1 MQALATAVRPDTS
14 LLPAVTTGV
23 AARLEAL
30 LDEEEHR
37 WSSLDA
43 DLAGAVNLLREH
55 VLAGG
60 KRLRSAFCR
69 WGHAGAGGYPDE
81 PGVLDVAAALELL
94 HAFALLHD
102 DVMDGSATRRG
113 QPALHRALADRHTRL
128 AWRGDPRRFGDGMA
142 ILVGDLA
149 FAYADR
155 LLSGLPR
162 DVKSVWDELR
172 IELVMGQY
180 LDMDAAARGGADL
193 VRARRIAVYKSARY
207 TVERPLHLGAAL
219 AGRYDEFAPHYSA
232 FGRPLGE

>member
-14 LLPAVTTGV
+14 ALPAVTTGV

-43 DLAGAVNLLREH
+43 DLAGAVNLLRDH

-60 KRLRSAFCR
+60 QRLRSAVCR
-69 WGHAGAGGYPDE
+69 RGHAGA
-81 PGVLDVAAALELL
+81 
-94 HAFALLHD
+94 
-102 DVMDGSATRRG
+102 RG

-193 VRARRIAVYKSARY
+193 VRARR
-207 TVERPLHLGAAL
+207 
-219 AGRYDEFAPHYSA
+219 
-232 FGRPLGE
+232 